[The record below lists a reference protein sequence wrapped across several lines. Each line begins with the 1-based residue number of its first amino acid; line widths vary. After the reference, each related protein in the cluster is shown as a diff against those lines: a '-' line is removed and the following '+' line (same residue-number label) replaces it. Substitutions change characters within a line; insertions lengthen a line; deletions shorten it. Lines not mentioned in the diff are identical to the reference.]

1 MEGFR
6 RKRLFFHEKRH
17 SVWAKILFTVAIS
30 SCIILLTCHGL
41 NRLMAD
47 SKEEEKRSLEE
58 DLQREIVQCYVLEG
72 HYPDSLSY
80 LEEQYGFSYDKEQ
93 FFVDYQ
99 LLGANIMPDV
109 TVIERKN

>member
-30 SCIILLTCHGL
+30 CCIILLTCHGL

-58 DLQREIVQCYVLEG
+58 AIDTLLVIDTCNIT
-72 HYPDSLSY
+72 
-80 LEEQYGFSYDKEQ
+80 DKERLNLIMGLRTIRKYI
-93 FFVDYQ
+93 DAIADTNNKKGNQ
-99 LLGANIMPDV
+99 L
-109 TVIERKN
+109 

>member
-17 SVWAKILFTVAIS
+17 SIWAKVLLTVIIS
-30 SCIILLTCHGL
+30 CCIILLTYHGL

-58 DLQREIVQCYVLEG
+58 ALQREIVQCYVLEG

>member
-30 SCIILLTCHGL
+30 CCIILLTCHGL

-58 DLQREIVQCYVLEG
+58 ALQREIVQCYV
-72 HYPDSLSY
+72 

>member
-17 SVWAKILFTVAIS
+17 SVWAKILFTVVIS

-58 DLQREIVQCYVLEG
+58 ALQRDITRTVFRIWKNSMVFPMIRSIFLWTTSCLEQT
-72 HYPDSLSY
+72 LCR
-80 LEEQYGFSYDKEQ
+80 
-93 FFVDYQ
+93 
-99 LLGANIMPDV
+99 M
-109 TVIERKN
+109 

>member
-17 SVWAKILFTVAIS
+17 SVWAKILFTVVIS

-58 DLQREIVQCYVLEG
+58 ALQRNRAVLCAG
-72 HYPDSLSY
+72 RTLPGQSFVS
-80 LEEQYGFSYDKEQ
+80 GRTVW
-93 FFVDYQ
+93 FF
-99 LLGANIMPDV
+99 L
-109 TVIERKN
+109 

>member
-1 MEGFR
+1 M
-6 RKRLFFHEKRH
+6 
-17 SVWAKILFTVAIS
+17 
-30 SCIILLTCHGL
+30 
-41 NRLMAD
+41 
-47 SKEEEKRSLEE
+47 
-58 DLQREIVQCYVLEG
+58 QCYVLEG

-80 LEEQYGFSYDKEQ
+80 LEEQYGFSYDKEH

>member
-6 RKRLFFHEKRH
+6 RKRLFFHGRER
-17 SVWAKILFTVAIS
+17 SIGAKILLAVIIS
-30 SCIILLTCHGL
+30 SCIIFLTCHGL
-41 NRLMAD
+41 SRLMAD
-47 SKEEEKRSLEE
+47 SREEEKRSLEE
-58 DLQREIVQCYVLEG
+58 ALQREIVQCYVLEG
-72 HYPDSLSY
+72 HYPDSLAY

-99 LLGANIMPDV
+99 VLGANIMPDV

>member
-1 MEGFR
+1 
-6 RKRLFFHEKRH
+6 
-17 SVWAKILFTVAIS
+17 
-30 SCIILLTCHGL
+30 
-41 NRLMAD
+41 MAD

-58 DLQREIVQCYVLEG
+58 ALQREIVQCYVLEG
-72 HYPDSLSY
+72 HYPDSLPY